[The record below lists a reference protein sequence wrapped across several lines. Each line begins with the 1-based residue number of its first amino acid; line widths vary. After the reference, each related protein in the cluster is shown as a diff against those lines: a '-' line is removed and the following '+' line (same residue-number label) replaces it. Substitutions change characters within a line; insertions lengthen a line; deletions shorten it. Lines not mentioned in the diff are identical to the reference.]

1 MHEIPRDGVPDSTL
15 SFARD
20 GYLFITKRCTRL
32 GTDLFR
38 PRLMLQSTVCMRG
51 EELARLFYDNER
63 FKRTGVA
70 PSRLQETLFGR
81 GGVQGLDGNSHR

>member
-15 SFARD
+15 SFAWD

-38 PRLMLQSTVCMRG
+38 SRLMLQSTVCMRG
-51 EELARLFYDNER
+51 EELARLF
-63 FKRTGVA
+63 
-70 PSRLQETLFGR
+70 
-81 GGVQGLDGNSHR
+81 